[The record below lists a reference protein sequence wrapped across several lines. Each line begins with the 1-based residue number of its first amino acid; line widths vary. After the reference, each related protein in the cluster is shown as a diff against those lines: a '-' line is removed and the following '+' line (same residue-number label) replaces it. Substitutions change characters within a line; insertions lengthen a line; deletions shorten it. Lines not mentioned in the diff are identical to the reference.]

1 MSEKIRQ
8 QSVLER
14 TPAAEEGEPWMILR
28 TAPRFIDTLAE
39 MAADAGVR
47 IWWPVYARRTRVGP
61 SKKRTVVYKPI
72 FPGYGFVPRSH
83 VERLAHVP
91 THRYQL
97 LRMLNL
103 WDYEWM
109 KLPAKKIAE
118 LADEEEAACRLERE
132 PKPVDRFQVG
142 DWVQPD
148 CNLFGPMQVRGFV
161 GKRLLLESGHG
172 HEIHVAADAA
182 QKVADDGL
190 HDRY

>member
-1 MSEKIRQ
+1 MPEEPRQ
-8 QSVLER
+8 QTVLDR
-14 TPAAEEGEPWMILR
+14 APAAKANEPWMILR

-39 MAADAGVR
+39 MAADAGAR

-61 SKKRTVVYKPI
+61 SKKRTVVYRPI

-83 VERLAHVP
+83 VERLAKIP

-97 LRMLNL
+97 LRMPNL
-103 WDYEWM
+103 WDDYEWL
-109 KLPAKKIAE
+109 KLPGWKIDE
-118 LADEEEAACRLERE
+118 LAEEERRACKLEGE
-132 PKPVDRFQVG
+132 PKPVDRFEVG

-161 GKRLLLESGHG
+161 GKRLLLESEQG

-182 QKVADDGL
+182 QKVASE
-190 HDRY
+190 